1 MKTSLIVSSKGQIT
15 LPAAMRRAIG
25 LSGNAIVTAEQQGGR
40 IVLTPAMVVETET
53 YADADIQAWLRD
65 DRFAPGEREALTRA
79 LAAKSKAKTKT
90 KTKNAA

>member
-65 DRFAPGEREALTRA
+65 DRFAPGEREALTSA
-79 LAAKSKAKTKT
+79 LAPKSNAKT